1 MGFKV
6 QSDDS
11 ERLTI
16 DHMIQDKDAPATGS
30 AVVPA
35 VDTLQ
40 NAMSALRARIA
51 VLVDYVDAV
60 ESGKESANLEILRS
74 IESVGSRLPIMTN
87 DKFNEHFCGEIR
99 RQTL

>member
-1 MGFKV
+1 MTEHN
-6 QSDDS
+6 QPTLHRSLYS
-11 ERLTI
+11 ESIYRHL
-16 DHMIQDKDAPATGS
+16 
-30 AVVPA
+30 PA

-51 VLVDYVDAV
+51 VMADYVDAV